1 MLPTFI
7 WVDTCGSTCH
17 SLKFWQEF
25 VITSFLAYLVE
36 AAYATDVFLALPDH
50 LPELDILDKFRGF

>member
-7 WVDTCGSTCH
+7 WVVTYGSTCH
-17 SLKFWQEF
+17 FLKFWHEF

-36 AAYATDVFLALPDH
+36 AAYVTDVFLTLLNH
-50 LPELDILDKFRGF
+50 LPELDLARIN